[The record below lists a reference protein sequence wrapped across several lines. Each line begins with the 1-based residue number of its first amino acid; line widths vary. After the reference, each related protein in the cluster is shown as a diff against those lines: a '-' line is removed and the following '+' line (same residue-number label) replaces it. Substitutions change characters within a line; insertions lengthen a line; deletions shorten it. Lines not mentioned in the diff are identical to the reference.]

1 VAIRGRSAP
10 VAGARYDP
18 LLRRRN
24 TGGRRQPLAAYT
36 RLIDDASTSRMTA
49 AIIAAL
55 AGPRPNRATTIRAHA
70 AFAVAKEA
78 TLAAMAIGNGRLTP
92 GDRDEILA
100 AAQRAL
106 HAAPLPQ
113 A

>member
-1 VAIRGRSAP
+1 
-10 VAGARYDP
+10 
-18 LLRRRN
+18 
-24 TGGRRQPLAAYT
+24 
-36 RLIDDASTSRMTA
+36 MTA

-55 AGPRPNRATTIRAHA
+55 AGPRPSRATTIRAHA
-70 AFAVAKEA
+70 AFAVAKEG

-100 AAQRAL
+100 AALRAL
-106 HAAPLPQ
+106 HAAPAPR